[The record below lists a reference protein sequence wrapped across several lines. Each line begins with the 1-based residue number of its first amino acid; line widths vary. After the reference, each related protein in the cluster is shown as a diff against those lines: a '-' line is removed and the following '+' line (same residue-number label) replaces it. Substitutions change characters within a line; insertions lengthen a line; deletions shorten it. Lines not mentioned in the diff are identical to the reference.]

1 MARLSETD
9 VRQVLDVVRE
19 ASLVDGPQPFPE
31 PVLDALR
38 RLVPCD
44 VVTYHERWDRG
55 AKRVVWTGEP
65 RGPMTGEVRAAGRRY
80 ESKDPLT
87 PVDGARKY
95 SDLFSRLEFHRLGLY
110 QEVARPLGIEDMIR
124 LWLDPRG
131 GGDARLEFDSSRR
144 NFRERDRAVL
154 DVLLPHLK
162 RFRHDAAARREL
174 TGKGVNEGSPLS
186 PRQSEILE
194 LVAAGNTNL
203 EIARLLWISPGTVR
217 KHLENAYERLGVHTR
232 TGAVAAAGVLESRR
246 P

>member
-1 MARLSETD
+1 MARLSEAD

-31 PVLDALR
+31 PVLAALR

-44 VVTYHERWDRG
+44 VVAYHERWGRG
-55 AKRVVWTGEP
+55 AKRIIWTGNP
-65 RGPMTGEVRAAGRRY
+65 RGPTTPEVRDAGRRY
-80 ESKDPLT
+80 EHQDPLT

-95 SDLFSRLEFHRLGLY
+95 SDFFSRREFHRMPLY
-110 QEVARPLGIEDMIR
+110 QEVARPVGVEDMIR
-124 LWLDPRG
+124 LWLDPQG
-131 GGDARLEFDSSRR
+131 EGDARLEFDSSRR

-162 RFRHDAAARREL
+162 RFRRDAAARREL
-174 TGKGVNEGSPLS
+174 TRRRVNETPRLS
-186 PRQSEILE
+186 PRQREILE
-194 LVAAGNTNL
+194 LVAAGKTNA
-203 EIARLLWISPGTVR
+203 EIAGLLWISPGTVR

-232 TGAVAAAGVLESRR
+232 TGAVAAACLLENRG